1 MTRKLPQLSTATSLG
16 YFKHPA
22 IETRNEGWPKQ
33 PSKTHGKTHPS
44 LLLQTQLWMVQCFE
58 AHVVKSPCCTA
69 GNYLYHD
76 VPWSNILGWSSRSFT
91 SLGGSKTK
99 VSCRS
104 RAFRSAFVLVVV
116 VVIVVVVV
124 VVLFL
129 LVLLLLLLVVKSGL
143 GTGATLP
150 FASWPASL
158 LCCCQLADVEAV
170 YS

>member
-1 MTRKLPQLSTATSLG
+1 
-16 YFKHPA
+16 
-22 IETRNEGWPKQ
+22 
-33 PSKTHGKTHPS
+33 
-44 LLLQTQLWMVQCFE
+44 MVQCFE

-76 VPWSNILGWSSRSFT
+76 VPWSNIQKILGWSSRSST

-99 VSCRS
+99 VSCSS
-104 RAFRSAFVLVVV
+104 RAFRSAFVFVVV
-116 VVIVVVVV
+116 VVIIVVVVVVVVVGVGVGVGVVVVVVVGGGGVVVVVV
-124 VVLFL
+124 VVLF
-129 LVLLLLLLVVKSGL
+129 LLLLLVVKSGL

-158 LCCCQLADVEAV
+158 LCCCQLADLEAV

>member
-1 MTRKLPQLSTATSLG
+1 M
-16 YFKHPA
+16 
-22 IETRNEGWPKQ
+22 
-33 PSKTHGKTHPS
+33 
-44 LLLQTQLWMVQCFE
+44 
-58 AHVVKSPCCTA
+58 
-69 GNYLYHD
+69 
-76 VPWSNILGWSSRSFT
+76 PWSNILGWSSRSFT

-170 YS
+170 LLVIQFCFDHFWIPPPCPKVSRSSPSKDKTRTCTASFRQFQCHPNNLGNEGQFSLGIATNQQI